1 MSNLSEWE
9 NGSGMTT
16 GSNMCRVE
24 GLGDWEP
31 LEQNGRKGKSYAL
44 GSWLYLFV
52 TKKKNRINKKQEKE
66 KKICSERLQTK
77 VARRPDK
84 KLETLWA
91 IRPPR
96 TNCCRSNTSGT
107 GQA

>member
-24 GLGDWEP
+24 GLGDWDP
-31 LEQNGRKGKSYAL
+31 LEQKGRKGKSYAL

-52 TKKKNRINKKQEKE
+52 TKKKNRINTKQEK
-66 KKICSERLQTK
+66 KKKNL
-77 VARRPDK
+77 
-84 KLETLWA
+84 
-91 IRPPR
+91 
-96 TNCCRSNTSGT
+96 
-107 GQA
+107 